1 MVLDLFKWSIKETP
15 VNTLTCD
22 SPLDVGKSSPCG
34 GDREISPSDV
44 IPSTEDSKV
53 VSTAVFEERSAESEA
68 GTAGY
73 AVEESSVIYLS
84 ESAFLT
90 PWSRADVGGSMSCQF
105 ERPGLDHCP

>member
-68 GTAGY
+68 GTAG
-73 AVEESSVIYLS
+73 
-84 ESAFLT
+84 
-90 PWSRADVGGSMSCQF
+90 ADVGGSMSCQF